1 MAAILPGSPPSFH
14 RNDVEGTVKALC
26 DYSRNMHDTLDYML
40 GQMEKEL
47 SQIKDAGAERD
58 TKIANLQTGLVSALE
73 LMNQQYTELN
83 TRVSALEAGQT

>member
-1 MAAILPGSPPSFH
+1 MVAILPGSPPSFN

-47 SQIKDAGAERD
+47 SGIKDTAEKQGE
-58 TKIANLQTGLVSALE
+58 TIATLQTSLVSALE
-73 LMNQQYTELN
+73 LMNQQYTELSA
-83 TRVSALEAGQT
+83 RVAALEAKQT